1 MEYTKIGNVAML
13 FNKLV
18 NIQNNYNI
26 LHKGLA
32 LAALHTTGK
41 MM

>member
-1 MEYTKIGNVAML
+1 MKTGNVAML
-13 FNKLV
+13 FNV
-18 NIQNNYNI
+18 ANIQNNYNI

-32 LAALHTTGK
+32 LATLHTSGK